1 MAYVHGHANGSDK
14 PKILR
19 YGHHAFEGGGAAPVD
34 RIAKEL
40 RPEQFQCVT
49 LLHPGEFQLLQIEAP
64 AVPASELRSA
74 TRWRIKDMVDYHID
88 DATIDLL
95 DIPLPE
101 SEAGRTH
108 SMFAISARNEVIEAC
123 IRKFETAKIPL
134 AAIDIPETAQRNI
147 GTLYEEDE
155 RGVAVLYIEEST
167 ALLTVNYRE
176 ELYLSR
182 RIDLGLGDL
191 RAAESRAETINRLT
205 LELQRTFDHFDRQFR
220 FATTARLMVAPL
232 PEEVGVTESLARD
245 LGMPVTQIDLAEVLA
260 FDADGAQ
267 ETPDAATQWRL
278 FHLFGTSMRY
288 EAKVL

>member
-1 MAYVHGHANGSDK
+1 MAYVHGHANGSGK
-14 PKILR
+14 PRILR
-19 YGHHAFEGGGAAPVD
+19 YGYRALEGGAAPVERAVKD
-34 RIAKEL
+34 L
-40 RPEQFQCVT
+40 HPEQFQCVT
-49 LLHPGEFQLLQIEAP
+49 LLHSGEFQLLQIEAP
-64 AVPASELRSA
+64 TVPASELRSA

-101 SEAGRTH
+101 SEAGRSH
-108 SMFAISARNEVIEAC
+108 SMFAVSARNEVIEAC

-147 GTLYEEDE
+147 GTLYEEGE
-155 RGVAVLYIEEST
+155 RGVAVLYVEENT

-182 RIDLGLGDL
+182 RVDLGLSDL
-191 RAAESRAETINRLT
+191 RAVESRTETINRLT

-232 PEEVGVTESLARD
+232 PEEVGVAESLARD
-245 LGMPVTQIDLAEVLA
+245 LGMPVTQIDLTEVLA
-260 FDADGAQ
+260 FDANGAGAA
-267 ETPDAATQWRL
+267 PDAAIQWRL
-278 FHLFGTSMRY
+278 FHLFGTSMRH